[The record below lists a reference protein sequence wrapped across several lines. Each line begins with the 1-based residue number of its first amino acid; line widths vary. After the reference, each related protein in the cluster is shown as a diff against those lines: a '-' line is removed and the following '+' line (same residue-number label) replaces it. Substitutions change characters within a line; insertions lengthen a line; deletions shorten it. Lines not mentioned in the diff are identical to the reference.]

1 MAKKR
6 YIILIY
12 LSITIMLIT
21 ASCSQ
26 NGSTKDTSTSE
37 TPKHHTEQSSN
48 STPDTMD
55 NLEGKT
61 YTNTAYILDIDLQN
75 NTIMIGASMDT
86 DYFQQTHVLLKD
98 STTIL
103 INGIPS
109 QLEDLAIGNQI
120 LITYTGGIAESA
132 PAQMHWPIQIEVIE

>member
-1 MAKKR
+1 M
-6 YIILIY
+6 
-12 LSITIMLIT
+12 
-21 ASCSQ
+21 
-26 NGSTKDTSTSE
+26 
-37 TPKHHTEQSSN
+37 
-48 STPDTMD
+48 
-55 NLEGKT
+55 
-61 YTNTAYILDIDLQN
+61 AYILDIDLQN

-109 QLEDLAIGNQI
+109 QLEYLAIGNQI

-132 PAQMHWPIQIEVIE
+132 PAQMHWPSQIEVIE